1 MGKKFKTYQEALDA
15 VKNLG
20 EDLKN
25 SDMEFILI
33 FTDRF
38 NGSPF
43 LHAGLYETI
52 TMLRIFLSGLT
63 DPYRNAVLSVL
74 ETFNDANIMQRMEYV
89 KLYNSMVDAYFMR
102 INKKINE

>member
-52 TMLRIFLSGLT
+52 TMVRALLLRLSKFS
-63 DPYRNAVLSVL
+63 RKSILSVL
-74 ETFNDANIMQRMEYV
+74 ETLNDATEDERMGFIKV
-89 KLYNSMVDAYFMR
+89 YNKMIEESIKNR
-102 INKKINE
+102 Q